1 MVQLR
6 EDLSQPELFVDAQ
19 TDKLPRD
26 LLKAA
31 LNEEMSPSILL
42 HLRFELVQ
50 GAVEAVALFGLKD
63 KVLRGLPG
71 IHPDWMHCNEEEHV
85 SGENDEWARREA
97 GIGGGSHG
105 SREIV
110 RLQRALVQ
118 MRALHLDTQEA
129 MQVETRV
136 AQDVLNQS
144 MAAAPM
150 LAGPSQ
156 ERHPLSYSS
165 ERAHTHTRASHPTS
179 RGQGEREHERGRRG
193 DDDGTAS
200 IVSATSRRSAHSI
213 ASLVSFTGGFDLS
226 AALEN
231 TQHALFGVPAPSA
244 SAVAGKAP
252 LPVAGASVPRSL
264 QQQQTRGPAH
274 ENLSESGSAPVLLG
288 AIGREVAERQEGMV
302 ASGGVAQGGGAG
314 EGGEIENMWADA
326 EPDTVWSDE
335 EDRASEMGSSKS
347 YWSTG
352 HRARG
357 AESSE
362 AVVRQS
368 LTRPRLLRQ
377 LLEEVVLVCLGDGFS
392 IALCNKKEAG
402 SGVLAAQELRVS
414 SKVRHQARVAQ
425 RAFEA
430 QSKQVCLLPLSHSS
444 LCLLPFSQPSLS
456 LLSLSHPSL

>member
-1 MVQLR
+1 MAQLR

-71 IHPDWMHCNEEEHV
+71 IHPEWMQRNEEQHV
-85 SGENDEWARREA
+85 SGENDEWVRREA

-118 MRALHLDTQEA
+118 MSALHLDTQEA

-136 AQDVLNQS
+136 AKDVLNQS

-150 LAGPSQ
+150 LSAPSQ

-165 ERAHTHTRASHPTS
+165 ERAHAHTRASHPTS
-179 RGQGEREHERGRRG
+179 RGQGETERERGRGG

-264 QQQQTRGPAH
+264 QQQPRGPAH
-274 ENLSESGSAPVLLG
+274 ENRSESGSAPVLL
-288 AIGREVAERQEGMV
+288 ANSREVAERQEGMV
-302 ASGGVAQGGGAG
+302 ASGGVAGGGG
-314 EGGEIENMWADA
+314 GGKGGEIEDILADA

-335 EDRASEMGSSKS
+335 EDRASEIGSSKS
-347 YWSTG
+347 YWSTE

-444 LCLLPFSQPSLS
+444 LLFLPFLHPFLS
-456 LLSLSHPSL
+456 LLALSHPSL